1 MSFIPNNNY
10 SCSSWNYGA
19 YAACNPCYIQQIKT
33 SNVSNQNRYIPPQNA
48 NLYNK
53 YGKRQLREEERIV
66 TNEYLKDINHMKKM
80 NKNKDMFRTKSA
92 HGLRQTHRNNNN
104 ANNTNNDNQNN
115 NNNNTNTKTDMT
127 NYKFR
132 LTYEE
137 WLDVKNKQRM
147 IFNQIKKIKEQED
160 EKMEKVNMKVDKK
173 YKEVKDKKYKEWLDN
188 KNREFRLKKQLK
200 MEEELLKEE
209 EKKKKDEEREEKMN
223 EWFKQQAKKM
233 ELEIL
238 EQQEELRKK
247 KEKEKFEEEEK
258 KRKKKES
265 KIMFK
270 QWKEKKDEEL
280 REKKREKMQQE
291 YETKS
296 KSKHSNINK
305 LNNKG
310 FTIGPYT
317 DAGALK
323 EIQRFVA
330 EKCTEDDDE
339 EEGIVNDNENEGEE
353 GYGDMSPEQIEQL
366 KKLQQMQQ
374 MQINPY
380 LNNNNI
386 NVNEQH
392 VEKNKVNKD
401 EIDKFERL
409 HQEDDEDNNNISI

>member
-10 SCSSWNYGA
+10 TCSSWNYGA
-19 YAACNPCYIQQIKT
+19 YAACNPCYIQQIKA
-33 SNVSNQNRYIPPQNA
+33 SNASNQNRYIPPQYS

-80 NKNKDMFRTKSA
+80 NKNKDIFRTKSA
-92 HGLRQTHRNNNN
+92 NGLRQTHRKNNNI
-104 ANNTNNDNQNN
+104 NNDNQNN
-115 NNNNTNTKTDMT
+115 NNNTNIKTDMT

-188 KNREFRLKKQLK
+188 KNREFRMKKQLK
-200 MEEELLKEE
+200 LEEELIKEE

-247 KEKEKFEEEEK
+247 KEKEKIEEEEK

-280 REKKREKMQQE
+280 REKKREKMLQE

-339 EEGIVNDNENEGEE
+339 EEGIVNDNVNEGEE
-353 GYGDMSPEQIEQL
+353 GFEDMSPEQIEQL

-380 LNNNNI
+380 LNNNINNI
-386 NVNEQH
+386 NEQH
-392 VEKNKVNKD
+392 VEKSKTNKE
-401 EIDKFERL
+401 EIRL
-409 HQEDDEDNNNISI
+409 HQEDEENSKNDNNISI